1 MSEAL
6 DRAAIIEAMCL
17 TWRHDFGL
25 DRINDALVVGCGMS
39 EGERDFL
46 RKEMGQLV
54 DHHFAP
60 ALAAALERER
70 QTCLEIVK
78 SHGSTHP
85 KIQYVV
91 AELEK
96 RCADLGQHVSMS
108 PAV

>member
-25 DRINDALVVGCGMS
+25 DRINNALLVGCGMS

-46 RKEMGQLV
+46 RREMGQLF

-60 ALAAALERER
+60 ALATTLELERQR
-70 QTCLEIVK
+70 WLEIVK

-85 KIQYVV
+85 KIQFVV

-96 RCADLGQHVSMS
+96 RYGDLGQRESMS
-108 PAV
+108 PEA

>member
-6 DRAAIIEAMCL
+6 DRTAIIEAMCL

-25 DRINDALVVGCGMS
+25 DRINNALLVGCGMS

-46 RKEMGQLV
+46 RREMGQLF

-60 ALAAALERER
+60 ALATAIDLER
-70 QTCLEIVK
+70 QKCLEIVK
-78 SHGSTHP
+78 SHGSAHP

-96 RCADLGQHVSMS
+96 RYADLGQHVSTS
-108 PAV
+108 PKV